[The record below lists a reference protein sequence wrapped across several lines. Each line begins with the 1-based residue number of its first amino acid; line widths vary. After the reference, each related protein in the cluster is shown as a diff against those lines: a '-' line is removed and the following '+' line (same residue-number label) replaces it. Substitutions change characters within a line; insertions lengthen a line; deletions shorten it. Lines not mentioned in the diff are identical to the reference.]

1 MLFFPT
7 LLFCTLT
14 FKNFE
19 DVMEEQLMNAVGSM
33 LTYSYQEMVI
43 NIVLSAVL
51 GFVLAVVYRYTHKG
65 LSYSQSFTQ
74 TIFFVSIIVA
84 IVMMVIGSS
93 LAKAFAMVGALS
105 IIRFRTVVKDTRDI
119 AFIFLAL
126 AVGMASGTSNYFL
139 ALVSAGFVSVLALA
153 VYKFNFGAL
162 YKSEFI
168 LRFTFDQNSDSA
180 GYLKVIQKYGKRSN
194 MLHIEPSGDRRFLRL
209 TYDISL
215 KEDAT
220 AELMTGALANVE
232 GASEVILIAAKSDID
247 Y

>member
-1 MLFFPT
+1 M
-7 LLFCTLT
+7 
-14 FKNFE
+14 
-19 DVMEEQLMNAVGSM
+19 DAVGSM

-43 NIVLSAVL
+43 NIVLAAVL
-51 GFVLAVVYRYTHKG
+51 GFMLAVVYRYTHKG

-74 TIFFVSIIVA
+74 TIFFISIIVA

-119 AFIFLAL
+119 AFVFLAL
-126 AVGMASGTSNYFL
+126 AVGMAAGTSNYFL

-153 VYKFNFGAL
+153 TYKFNFGAL

-168 LRFTFDQNSDSA
+168 LRLTFDQNQDSS
-180 GYLKVIQKYGKRSN
+180 GYLEIIQEYGKRSN
-194 MLHIEPSGDRRFLRL
+194 MLHIEPSGDRKSLRL

-215 KEDAT
+215 KEDTT
-220 AELMTGALANVE
+220 AEKMISALGHVK
-232 GASEVILIAAKSDID
+232 GASEIVLIAAKSDVD

>member
-1 MLFFPT
+1 
-7 LLFCTLT
+7 
-14 FKNFE
+14 
-19 DVMEEQLMNAVGSM
+19 
-33 LTYSYQEMVI
+33 
-43 NIVLSAVL
+43 L
-51 GFVLAVVYRYTHKG
+51 GFLLAVIYRYTHKG

-93 LAKAFAMVGALS
+93 LARAFALVGALS

-126 AVGMASGTSNYFL
+126 AVGMAAGTSNYFL
-139 ALVSAGFVSVLALA
+139 AFVSAGFVSMLALA
-153 VYKFNFGAL
+153 TYKFNFGAL

-168 LRFTFDQNSDSA
+168 LRFTFHQNFDSA
-180 GYLKVIQKYGKRSN
+180 GYLEIIQEYGKRSN
-194 MLHIEPSGDRRFLRL
+194 MLHIEPSGDRRSLRL

-215 KEDAT
+215 KEDT
-220 AELMTGALANVE
+220 SAEKMISALGNVE
-232 GASEVILIAAKSDID
+232 GISEVVLIAAKSDVD